1 MTKPASHGKLHISL
15 EKVPDGSGDCLLPI
29 PDELLKSLNWN
40 IGDSIDVD
48 VLPNGS
54 IMLSN
59 ANGSMKISKPTQID
73 TEIFTAAAETFGD
86 PQKAERW
93 LQAHNLIL
101 GMSPAKYLENGG
113 DKGDILRI
121 LHSISYGGVA

>member
-1 MTKPASHGKLHISL
+1 MTKNSSWKLHIPL
-15 EKVPDGSGDCLLPI
+15 EKAQDGSDDCFLPL

-59 ANGSMKISKPTQID
+59 ANGSMKISKLRQID
-73 TEIFTAAAETFGD
+73 TEILTAAVETFGD
-86 PQKAERW
+86 SQKAERW
-93 LQAHNLIL
+93 LHAHNLIL
-101 GMSPAKYLENGG
+101 GMSPANYLENGG
-113 DKGDILRI
+113 NKGDVLRI